1 MQNKFLV
8 STYKCHLS
16 KNEGKNCVMLSAKV
30 YVKIYFNILTFFSFR
45 THLHTLNT
53 EALGMESLG
62 TINKHLLPPL
72 AACLCVPKFPNTKR
86 LAYLSAL

>member
-1 MQNKFLV
+1 MQNKLLV

-16 KNEGKNCVMLSAKV
+16 KYEGKNCVILSAKV
-30 YVKIYFNILTFFSFR
+30 YVKIYFNIFTFLSFR

-53 EALGMESLG
+53 ESLGMESLG
-62 TINKHLLPPL
+62 TINKHLFPPL
-72 AACLCVPKFPNTKR
+72 AVCLCVHKFPNIER